1 MLSKVALVGR
11 VNKRRNKVC
20 FRVHDNVTDSEY
32 VSSIDQFDKHHS
44 VIPLHFKKHYLFS
57 PVGHNNTFIT
67 YIKYIIKFLLCS
79 KGENRNIS

>member
-1 MLSKVALVGR
+1 VLSKVVLVGR
-11 VNKRRNKVC
+11 VNKRRNKVYS
-20 FRVHDNVTDSEY
+20 RVHENVTDSEH

-44 VIPLHFKKHYLFS
+44 VISLHFKKLYLFS
-57 PVGHNNTFIT
+57 PVEHDNAFIT